1 MTARIPDG
9 HHLVCYDYGMG
20 GVWWLIKAGLPDDIR
35 EASPN
40 LSEVAITMLL
50 GLLLGSGAVA
60 AEGSLDDARERSLET
75 WSFHDLLFHTR
86 SRRGRHAEPLGATYP
101 FKDSLPP
108 LPAVKPRA
116 AGPCRS
122 SRAR

>member
-40 LSEVAITMLL
+40 LIVFDEVPGWMQ
-50 GLLLGSGAVA
+50 
-60 AEGSLDDARERSLET
+60 DD
-75 WSFHDLLFHTR
+75 DLQ
-86 SRRGRHAEPLGATYP
+86 
-101 FKDSLPP
+101 SLPRDDLTNP
-108 LPAVKPRA
+108 QSEALRMIL
-116 AGPCRS
+116 AGKI
-122 SRAR
+122 